1 MNIPKNISVGIR
13 WALALIVIA
22 GSLLWLYEAE
32 NTMAARAD
40 SSSVRQPDTPEFLP
54 SVQTMQQIGTLL
66 STVTNLPDAGTRL
79 ASMDASLFFAPSLV
93 ENADQLQSQAVVQ
106 NNLRLIFVG
115 PETRYALYNGQVV
128 KPGDSLVNGGRVLQ
142 IDKSGI
148 SVVNSASES
157 VKRILWQSPGYVR
170 FTKAPPVAMQL
181 TKSTESR
188 QDVQEQPSVPPTALP
203 QETAQPKAKSLHKIA
218 QNE

>member
-93 ENADQLQSQAVVQ
+93 ENADQLQPQAVVQ

-115 PETRYALYNGQVV
+115 PETRYALYNG
-128 KPGDSLVNGGRVLQ
+128 
-142 IDKSGI
+142 
-148 SVVNSASES
+148 
-157 VKRILWQSPGYVR
+157 
-170 FTKAPPVAMQL
+170 
-181 TKSTESR
+181 
-188 QDVQEQPSVPPTALP
+188 
-203 QETAQPKAKSLHKIA
+203 
-218 QNE
+218 